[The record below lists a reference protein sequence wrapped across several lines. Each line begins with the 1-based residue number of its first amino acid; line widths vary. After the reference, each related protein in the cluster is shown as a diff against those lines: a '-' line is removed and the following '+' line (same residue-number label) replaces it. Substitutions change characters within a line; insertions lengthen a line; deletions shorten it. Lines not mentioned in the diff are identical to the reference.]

1 MYRLLITVH
10 VDSIEYMYIVYG
22 SIPLYMYVHVFA
34 VIDDQSIPH
43 MVKLVHPRL
52 ESQLM
57 LSKNVQLIDALREL
71 QIHEGDTEFLAPQCQ
86 LILGTFMYMYI
97 TFMYTYRNWLFK
109 CLSD

>member
-1 MYRLLITVH
+1 MYRVH
-10 VDSIEYMYIVYG
+10 VHCIWINSAVHVY
-22 SIPLYMYVHVFA
+22 VFA

-86 LILGTFMYMYI
+86 LILGTFMYMH
-97 TFMYTYRNWLFK
+97 RNWLFK